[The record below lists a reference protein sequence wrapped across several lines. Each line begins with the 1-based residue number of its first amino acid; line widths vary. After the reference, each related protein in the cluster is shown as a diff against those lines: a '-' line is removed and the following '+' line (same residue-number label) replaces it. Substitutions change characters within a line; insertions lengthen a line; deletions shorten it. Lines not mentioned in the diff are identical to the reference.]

1 VPRASTTSVVLG
13 AMAPLN
19 AVPIYATTDASP
31 PHTRGPLPEVNL
43 RPTSRGGAFP
53 TPLPDLLPPPAGS
66 VSDTT
71 SAGAVAAFPALPPSH
86 AAAARSSS
94 LGGGLTLLPALS
106 TPSPPLRS
114 LVQRSVAAPVSPA
127 DEVISSA
134 NGTLGAPSSDGRSSA
149 TQQPWHR
156 SRRVLRES
164 TTDPTAGTAVIGMG
178 LASSGSFGASQDAM
192 RPPPPRR
199 VSVSGV
205 IPSRPPPLSPDP
217 TKRRS
222 SEFDP
227 KAVASVLSGGG
238 GGLDVM
244 QPGSEF
250 PRVAW
255 RAPPLQP
262 AGIIGGGGGGPA
274 TPARIA
280 SETALPVVPGG
291 GGGGGAGSGAG
302 RERPDPSKCKVM

>member
-1 VPRASTTSVVLG
+1 MPRTNATSVVVG
-13 AMAPLN
+13 AVAPLN
-19 AVPIYATTDASP
+19 AVPIYAATDTSP

-66 VSDTT
+66 VSDTR
-71 SAGAVAAFPALPPSH
+71 SAGAEAAFPALPPSH
-86 AAAARSSS
+86 AAAARTST
-94 LGGGLTLLPALS
+94 LGGGMHLLPALS

-114 LVQRSVAAPVSPA
+114 LVPRSVVAAVSPV
-127 DEVISSA
+127 DEVFSTA
-134 NGTLGAPSSDGRSSA
+134 NGTPGAPCSDGRGSA

-164 TTDPTAGTAVIGMG
+164 TTDPAAGTAIIGSG
-178 LASSGSFGASQDAM
+178 LASSGSFGASQDVM

-205 IPSRPPPLSPDP
+205 IPSRPPPLSPDT

-227 KAVASVLSGGG
+227 KAVASVLSAGGG
-238 GGLDVM
+238 SLDVM
-244 QPGSEF
+244 QSGSEF

-255 RAPPLQP
+255 RAPLQP

-274 TPARIA
+274 MPARIA
-280 SETALPVVPGG
+280 SETALPAVPGG
-291 GGGGGAGSGAG
+291 GSGAG
-302 RERPDPSKCKVM
+302 RERPPDPSKCKVM

>member
-1 VPRASTTSVVLG
+1 MTSVVVG
-13 AMAPLN
+13 AVAPLN
-19 AVPIYATTDASP
+19 AVPIYATTDTSP

-53 TPLPDLLPPPAGS
+53 TPLPDLLPPPGS
-66 VSDTT
+66 SFTDTT
-71 SAGAVAAFPALPPSH
+71 STGAVAAFPALPPGH
-86 AAAARSSS
+86 TAAARSSS

-127 DEVISSA
+127 DEALSSA
-134 NGTLGAPSSDGRSSA
+134 NGTLGVPSSDGRGSA

-164 TTDPTAGTAVIGMG
+164 TTDPTAGTAVIGSG

-255 RAPPLQP
+255 RAPLQP
-262 AGIIGGGGGGPA
+262 AGIVGGGGPA

-280 SETALPVVPGG
+280 SETALPAVP